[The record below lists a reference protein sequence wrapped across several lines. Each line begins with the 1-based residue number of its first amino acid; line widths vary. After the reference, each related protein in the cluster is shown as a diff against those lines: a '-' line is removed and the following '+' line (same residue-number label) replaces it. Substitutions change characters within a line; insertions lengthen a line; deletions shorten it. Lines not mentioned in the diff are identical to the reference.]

1 MASKREIV
9 RLSGFLSGQG
19 QEATCTI
26 EALQVT
32 LPGGGTSAL
41 ARQKIVSVSKTLP
54 EGYQLSTNG
63 GPPSPVR
70 YSDGQ
75 WLVLSPTKMVASA

>member
-9 RLSGFLSGQG
+9 RLPGILSGEG
-19 QEATCTI
+19 HEATCII

-54 EGYQLSTNG
+54 EGVYQLSING
-63 GPPSPVR
+63 GPPAPVR
-70 YSDGQ
+70 YRDGHWLDGQ
-75 WLVLSPTKMVASA
+75 F

>member
-1 MASKREIV
+1 MASKREII
-9 RLSGFLSGQG
+9 RTPGLLSGQG
-19 QEATCTI
+19 HEATCMI

-32 LPGGGTSAL
+32 LLGGGPSAL

-54 EGYQLSTNG
+54 EGVYQLSIDG

-70 YSDGQ
+70 YSGGHWLDGQ
-75 WLVLSPTKMVASA
+75 F